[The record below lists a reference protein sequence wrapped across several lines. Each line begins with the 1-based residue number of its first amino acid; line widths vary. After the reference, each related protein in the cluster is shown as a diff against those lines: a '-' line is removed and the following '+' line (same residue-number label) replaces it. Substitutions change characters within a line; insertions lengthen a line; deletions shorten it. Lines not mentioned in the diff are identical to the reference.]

1 SGDESVAESFELR
14 VVACRDH
21 GSNEQG
27 TAHALATAANET
39 LTTPLPGLT
48 GPRCES
54 DKSRDLSTIERT
66 EFRQFGDQGA
76 GDAFSN
82 ARHGPQ
88 QFPRLPRA
96 LAKARTCAG
105 LTTTTGRPAPARPA
119 ATTASKPPVASIATR
134 AGDRSFSRATRS
146 SIPAA
151 VRLKANSRRSDAP
164 PRRAD
169 PSIHRCPPPSH
180 PSDPILAQT
189 GFYRGPSD
197 CSGSMERQ
205 GGHALPCGLCSP

>member
-1 SGDESVAESFELR
+1 MSFPSSGEWLPWSSISQNSVKDCDQLAGHGNEGEELGFASGDESVAESFELR

-76 GDAFSN
+76 GDGFSN
-82 ARHGPQ
+82 ARHGKASASQ
-88 QFPRLPRA
+88 ARGDDCLEAASRLDRHQ
-96 LAKARTCAG
+96 
-105 LTTTTGRPAPARPA
+105 GR
-119 ATTASKPPVASIATR
+119 
-134 AGDRSFSRATRS
+134 
-146 SIPAA
+146 
-151 VRLKANSRRSDAP
+151 
-164 PRRAD
+164 
-169 PSIHRCPPPSH
+169 
-180 PSDPILAQT
+180 
-189 GFYRGPSD
+189 
-197 CSGSMERQ
+197 
-205 GGHALPCGLCSP
+205 